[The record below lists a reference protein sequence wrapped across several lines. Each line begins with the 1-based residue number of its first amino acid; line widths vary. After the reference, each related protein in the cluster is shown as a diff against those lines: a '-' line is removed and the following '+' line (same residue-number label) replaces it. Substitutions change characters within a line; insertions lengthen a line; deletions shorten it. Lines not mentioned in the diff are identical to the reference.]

1 MGGTPKS
8 SILIYSHRVSRIN
21 QLFWGTPQ
29 LWQPAY
35 TVNVYQCVVCYL
47 HFFPW
52 SFMKAN
58 HNISAS
64 RSPTWQRD
72 SFVVR
77 ILGMY
82 EWNFAKGEAPQTLW
96 LSLVYH
102 RCFLVFFPM
111 FLRRNWHFGDP
122 PQSPTLCFIGS
133 PYLLDRR
140 LGGWDNG
147 GSHES

>member
-1 MGGTPKS
+1 M
-8 SILIYSHRVSRIN
+8 YIN
-21 QLFWGTPQ
+21 VL
-29 LWQPAY
+29 
-35 TVNVYQCVVCYL
+35 CVICT
-47 HFFPW
+47 FFPW

-102 RCFLVFFPM
+102 RCFLVF
-111 FLRRNWHFGDP
+111 
-122 PQSPTLCFIGS
+122 SLCFSEETDTLGILPSRPRFVSLGVHTCWIVAWEDGTMVAPTNRKWLINPVVNGLS
-133 PYLLDRR
+133 LL
-140 LGGWDNG
+140 
-147 GSHES
+147 